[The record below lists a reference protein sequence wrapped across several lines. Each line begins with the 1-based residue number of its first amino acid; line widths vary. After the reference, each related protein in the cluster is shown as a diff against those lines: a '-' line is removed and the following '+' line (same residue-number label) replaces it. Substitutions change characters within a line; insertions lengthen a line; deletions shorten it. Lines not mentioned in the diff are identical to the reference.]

1 MEVLDNVVAVVRKTF
16 RIPDGTRIDAQT
28 TSADVEGW
36 DSLSHAL
43 LIMNVEEAFGVD
55 LPLDRVYAL
64 NTIGDLVNL
73 LSETGAAAR
82 ESKL

>member
-1 MEVLDNVVAVVRKTF
+1 MEVLDKVAAVVRKTF
-16 RIPDGTRIDAQT
+16 RIPAGTPIDAQT

-36 DSLSHAL
+36 DSLSHAV

-64 NTIGDLVNL
+64 NTIGDFVKL
-73 LSETGAAAR
+73 LRETGAAEETA
-82 ESKL
+82 L